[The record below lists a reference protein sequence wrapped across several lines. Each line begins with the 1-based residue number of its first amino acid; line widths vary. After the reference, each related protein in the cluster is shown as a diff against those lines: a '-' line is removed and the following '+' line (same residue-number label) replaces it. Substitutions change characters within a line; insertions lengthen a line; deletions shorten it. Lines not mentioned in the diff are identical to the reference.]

1 MIFGERSTPILSL
14 DSRLEVPYSLYL
26 HIPFCGTRCSYCAF
40 NTYTHVEALIPA
52 YVAGLCRELSWLG
65 TGQPV
70 HTIYFGGGTPSLLSP
85 SQVADILAACQRAFD
100 VPPDVE
106 ITLEANPGSIG
117 DDYLG
122 RLRETGVNRL
132 SVGMQSAHA
141 QELKLF
147 ARQHDVDDVAR
158 TISAARRAGFDNL
171 NLDLIYGVPYQTL
184 DMWRVSV
191 EAALA
196 LGPDHLSLYA
206 LGLEAGTPLAKWVER
221 GWLPAPD
228 DDLAADMYDL
238 ADSLVCQAGLS
249 QYEISNWAR
258 PGFACRHNL
267 QYWRNQPYL
276 GLGAGAHG
284 YAAGIR
290 YEVVRPIQRYIDLA
304 MQPVDAAPLPF
315 PLTPTVEHHER
326 IDDAGAMAEHMLTGL
341 RLVEEGVS
349 AEGFRQRFGVP
360 IQDVYG
366 EQLDWLT
373 RYDLLRQDGDR
384 LRLTARARL
393 LSNQV
398 FLRFITNLNS
408 SI

>member
-1 MIFGERSTPILSL
+1 MLFGERLTPVLSP
-14 DSRLEVPYSLYL
+14 DSRLEAPYSLYL
-26 HIPFCGTRCSYCAF
+26 HIPFCGTRCTYCAF
-40 NTYTHVEALIPA
+40 NTYTNVEALIPA
-52 YVAGLCRELSWLG
+52 YVAALCRELSWLG

-85 SQVADILAACQRAFD
+85 SQVADILAACHRAFD
-100 VPPDVE
+100 VSPDVE

-117 DDYLG
+117 DDYLS
-122 RLRETGVNRL
+122 RLRATGVNRL
-132 SVGMQSAHA
+132 SIGMQSAHA

-147 ARQHDVDDVAR
+147 ARQHDVGAVVE
-158 TISAARRAGFDNL
+158 TVSAGRRAGFDNL
-171 NLDLIYGVPYQTL
+171 SLDLIYGVPHQTL
-184 DMWRVSV
+184 EMWRASV

-196 LGPDHLSLYA
+196 LNPDHLSMYA
-206 LGLEAGTPLAKWVER
+206 LGLEAGTPMAKWVER
-221 GWLPAPD
+221 GWLPVPD

-238 ADSLVCQAGLS
+238 ADALACEAGLS
-249 QYEISNWAR
+249 QYEISNWAK

-267 QYWRNQPYL
+267 QYWRNRPYL

-290 YEVVRPIQRYIDLA
+290 YEVVRPIQRYVDLA
-304 MQPVDAAPLPF
+304 MQQDAPLPF
-315 PLTPTVEHHER
+315 PFTPTVEHHER
-326 IDDAGAMAEHMLTGL
+326 IDEVGAMAEHMLTGL
-341 RLVEEGVS
+341 RLIEEGVS
-349 AEGFRQRFGVP
+349 VEGFQQRFGVP

-398 FLRFITNLNS
+398 FLRFMPG
-408 SI
+408 